1 MVYCMVNSP
10 TCFRL
15 DMQEVVR
22 ARSRACCRAGR
33 SIEARMA
40 MIAIT
45 TRSSI
50 SVKYLSL
57 MFHSFFCG
65 FVPSGAVRMRAV
77 LNSALIIPGTA
88 PICNRQSVRK
98 SANIARKNLSKKM
111 VSRVDFCGDGDQITG
126 KADCRNDRS
135 GKERCDRWTS
145 LCITGSTSM
154 NCRRCRSRSM
164 RTGPVFRGF
173 CAVRRW

>member
-1 MVYCMVNSP
+1 MVYCMANSP

-57 MFHSFFCG
+57 MFHSFFLR
-65 FVPSGAVRMRAV
+65 VR
-77 LNSALIIPGTA
+77 
-88 PICNRQSVRK
+88 SVRRRPDA
-98 SANIARKNLSKKM
+98 SC
-111 VSRVDFCGDGDQITG
+111 F
-126 KADCRNDRS
+126 
-135 GKERCDRWTS
+135 E
-145 LCITGSTSM
+145 LCINYTRNGSDM
-154 NCRRCRSRSM
+154 Q
-164 RTGPVFRGF
+164 
-173 CAVRRW
+173 